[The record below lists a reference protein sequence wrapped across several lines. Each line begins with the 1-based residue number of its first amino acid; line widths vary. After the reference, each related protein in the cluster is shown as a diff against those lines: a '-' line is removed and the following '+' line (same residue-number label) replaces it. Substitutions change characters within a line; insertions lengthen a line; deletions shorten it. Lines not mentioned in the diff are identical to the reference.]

1 MSGESA
7 KYVVSRHGYV
17 SHCLLGY
24 LRDPVRTQIET
35 RMSKPVIIAG
45 LEGPTQVEVEQNGGA
60 LRPDPSFG
68 LLPALYWVL

>member
-1 MSGESA
+1 
-7 KYVVSRHGYV
+7 
-17 SHCLLGY
+17 LGY

-45 LEGPTQVEVEQNGGA
+45 LERPTQVEVEQNGGA